1 MAKFTVSTKPTK
13 GGIAQNTVLE
23 VIDEGCSREV
33 LVALA
38 TQTAVIRRQNH
49 WRKHGI
55 PQADSIALADF
66 APGKRQ
72 AVLGMT
78 QAELVAKAKN
88 DPAFRKQILD
98 ELGLSESDEQE

>member
-1 MAKFTVSTKPTK
+1 MAKFTVATKQKQGAATVS
-13 GGIAQNTVLE
+13 TVLE

-38 TQTAVIRRQNH
+38 TQTAVIRRQNF

-55 PQADSIALADF
+55 PTEDSIKLTDF

-72 AVLGMT
+72 LVAGMT
-78 QAELVAKAKN
+78 KEELVAKAKS
-88 DPAFRKQILD
+88 DPAFRKSILD
-98 ELGLSESDEQE
+98 ELGLSESDE